1 MKRLLI
7 RADDLGYSDGV
18 NCGIARSVNEGIIR
32 SVGVMV
38 NMPEVE
44 NGLRMLHAD
53 GLCLG
58 QHTNI
63 SSGKPLCDPKDIPS
77 LMGEGGL
84 LKPTRAYHSPGTD
97 TIVLDEVILEIEAQY
112 RRFCMLVGEKPGY
125 LEGHAVFH
133 PVYEQGLEIVAK
145 RHGVKFSGLPKQGEP
160 MRVGNTDVLMSMD
173 SMQQDYVP
181 FASLKRNL
189 LEAPDG
195 ACVVFVCHPG
205 YLDAYILDHSSLTT
219 PRPREVAMLTDP
231 EVANWL
237 DAQNIQRVTYYDL

>member
-18 NCGIARSVNEGIIR
+18 NCGIARSVNHGIIR

-44 NGLRMLHAD
+44 NGLRMLQAD
-53 GLCLG
+53 GLCIG

-63 SSGKPLCDPKDIPS
+63 SSGKPLSDPKDIPS
-77 LMGEGGL
+77 LMGENGFF
-84 LKPTRAYHSPGTD
+84 KPTRAYHSPGTNA
-97 TIVLDEVILEIEAQY
+97 IVLDEVILEIEAQY
-112 RRFCMLVGEKPGY
+112 SRFCALVGKQPGY

-133 PVYEQGLEIVAK
+133 PVFNEGLEIVATQ
-145 RHGVKFSGLPKQGEP
+145 HGIKFSGMPKKGEAL
-160 MRVGNTDVLMSMD
+160 RIGNTDVLMSMD
-173 SMQQDYVP
+173 SMQQDYSP

-205 YLDAYILDHSSLTT
+205 YLDAYILEHSSLTT
-219 PRPREVAMLTDP
+219 PRPSEVAMLTDP
-231 EVANWL
+231 EVAIWL
-237 DAQNIQRVTYYDL
+237 DEQNIQRVTYYDL